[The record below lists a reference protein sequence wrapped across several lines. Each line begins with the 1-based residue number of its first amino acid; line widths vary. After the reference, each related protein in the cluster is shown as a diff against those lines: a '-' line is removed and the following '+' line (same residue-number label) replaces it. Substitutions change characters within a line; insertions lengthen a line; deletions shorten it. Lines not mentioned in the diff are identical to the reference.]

1 MDPRQQQ
8 QLKQYLNIVLRWKKT
23 IIACLLV
30 SIAAGLGLYVKTP
43 KTYQASAVVVY
54 QSQKINPAKMSPDL
68 KEKTEEIIATLSEQV
83 LSRTNL
89 EDIIKKYGLYQN
101 LLQKLPMEDVIDI
114 MRNKHI
120 QIKPDTKGDTFRV
133 SYQGATPRKVMLVTN
148 ALASKFVEEN
158 LRYREERATETTAY
172 VKDELAM
179 AEKSL
184 EEIEAAM
191 RDYKLK
197 YYNEMPEQRQINMTR
212 LNALQNSY
220 QNIQTSMQELERT
233 KIMVQEQLTLRKNLL
248 RQAMDSDILMQPQDE
263 TAARHS
269 QTLRELN
276 RLRAELT
283 GLLARYTDEHPE
295 VKRTRKTIAGLEAK
309 LKSMA
314 PSTGENSNGEQQGTL
329 PVADKQIPQ
338 LELQLRDISI
348 SMAQLK
354 KEAAEIKKQIE
365 IYQKWIAAAPVREAE
380 WANLTRDYQQLNKH
394 YQDLVTKS
402 LEAESAES
410 LEKKQKGSQF
420 RVIDPAR
427 LPEKPF
433 KPDFIRIMAVALAL
447 GLGVGGG
454 IAFTLEYLDTSFKE
468 AHDLESYLQLPV
480 VCSVPLVNTIREKR
494 QARIKGVF
502 WTLCFLAVLAGLLTT
517 MLLLWRRGI
526 IVF

>member
-1 MDPRQQQ
+1 
-8 QLKQYLNIVLRWKKT
+8 
-23 IIACLLV
+23 
-30 SIAAGLGLYVKTP
+30 
-43 KTYQASAVVVY
+43 
-54 QSQKINPAKMSPDL
+54 
-68 KEKTEEIIATLSEQV
+68 
-83 LSRTNL
+83 
-89 EDIIKKYGLYQN
+89 
-101 LLQKLPMEDVIDI
+101 
-114 MRNKHI
+114 
-120 QIKPDTKGDTFRV
+120 
-133 SYQGATPRKVMLVTN
+133 
-148 ALASKFVEEN
+148 
-158 LRYREERATETTAY
+158 
-172 VKDELAM
+172 
-179 AEKSL
+179 
-184 EEIEAAM
+184 
-191 RDYKLK
+191 
-197 YYNEMPEQRQINMTR
+197 
-212 LNALQNSY
+212 
-220 QNIQTSMQELERT
+220 
-233 KIMVQEQLTLRKNLL
+233 
-248 RQAMDSDILMQPQDE
+248 
-263 TAARHS
+263 
-269 QTLRELN
+269 
-276 RLRAELT
+276 
-283 GLLARYTDEHPE
+283 
-295 VKRTRKTIAGLEAK
+295 
-309 LKSMA
+309 
-314 PSTGENSNGEQQGTL
+314 
-329 PVADKQIPQ
+329 
-338 LELQLRDISI
+338 
-348 SMAQLK
+348 LK